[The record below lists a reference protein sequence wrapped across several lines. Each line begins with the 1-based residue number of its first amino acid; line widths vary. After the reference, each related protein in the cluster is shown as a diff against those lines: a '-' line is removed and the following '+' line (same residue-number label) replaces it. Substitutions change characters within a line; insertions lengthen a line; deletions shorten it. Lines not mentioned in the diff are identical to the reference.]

1 MLGEIYHISPVTY
14 SHLKTRHHPRTGR
27 DALLTIPLYL
37 CIFYM
42 VFVQHKAKQ
51 VVCGVYPWLWYCW
64 KSSSRNRSA
73 KIRTWESTSPVAQN
87 PTSIG
92 IFFYHLSTKLTT
104 RLPTTFDHLCGRG
117 STSPPDLALY
127 TAWSQ
132 RKVSR
137 LLLWCPRN
145 HGSI

>member
-1 MLGEIYHISPVTY
+1 MLGKIFHISPVGHTY
-14 SHLKTRHHPRTGR
+14 SHLKTRHHPPTGR

-37 CIFYM
+37 CIFYI

-92 IFFYHLSTKLTT
+92 IFFITSQQNSQLGSQLLSTILA
-104 RLPTTFDHLCGRG
+104 DVG
-117 STSPPDLALY
+117 PPDLALY